1 MGENLWVAVG
11 EWVCQW
17 RRWRFV
23 SLMRIGKFW
32 GKKKK
37 TDENE
42 QSCEERENN
51 NILIK

>member
-1 MGENLWVAVG
+1 
-11 EWVCQW
+11 
-17 RRWRFV
+17 
-23 SLMRIGKFW
+23 MRIGKFW

-37 TDENE
+37 TDENW

>member
-11 EWVCQW
+11 EWVCQR

-37 TDENE
+37 LMRM
-42 QSCEERENN
+42 SKVVKREK
-51 NILIK
+51 IIIF